1 MSGPHADPVGITRR
15 SLLRALG
22 AGAGLATVAGI
33 AGCAPSVQ
41 PHDVNAGGGLTD
53 DDGVETFA
61 FTTWMMGETASR
73 PLVQPSL
80 DAYQASTGVTIE
92 TPSLPYADFLRQ
104 LVLQV
109 QGGQTAGPVQLDITW
124 LSVLGTMGAALD
136 LAPLAEGTDYTDQAL
151 ALGRYKGRQ
160 IGLPWTSGAIG
171 LLGNSDL
178 LDKAGIRE
186 QPETIDDFEAALVE
200 LKGAGQGVVPY
211 AAMTKV
217 AQLKDV
223 VVWMWTFG
231 SPVVENGRITVGDD
245 ASVEALTWYKKLYDT
260 GLIGKDIDRADARA
274 LFGQEMVALYD
285 DVVSAR
291 TLVAPNAKDPK
302 IGDKLVAWK
311 RPVRDAGDTPQSMAW
326 GHAIA
331 IIGGGPGEYAA
342 GRFVKHVTS
351 DPDNALDYFER
362 AGYPP
367 VTETALTDK
376 RFTKDRFAS
385 EFATRITETAQADPL
400 WQFPKSAQIYE
411 TLAQQ
416 VQAILIG
423 DTTPKEGLA
432 TARERMQ
439 KLVT

>member
-1 MSGPHADPVGITRR
+1 MSGPSADPAGVTRR

-22 AGAGLATVAGI
+22 AGAGLATIAGVT
-33 AGCAPSVQ
+33 GCAPSVRA
-41 PHDVNAGGGLTD
+41 HDPTDGSGLTD
-53 DDGVETFA
+53 DDGVEKFA

-73 PLVQPSL
+73 PLVQPSI
-80 DAYQASTGVTIE
+80 DAYRSSTGVTID

-109 QGGQTAGPVQLDITW
+109 QGGQTTGPVQLDVTW

-136 LAPLAEGTDYTDQAL
+136 LGPLAEGVDYTDQAL
-151 ALGRYKGRQ
+151 ALGRYEDTQ

-171 LLGNSDL
+171 LLGNSEL
-178 LDKAGIRE
+178 LEKAGIRE

-200 LKGAGQGVVPY
+200 LKGAAKGVVPY

-217 AQLKDV
+217 AQLKDI

-231 SPVVENGRITVGDD
+231 CPVVEDGRIIVGDD
-245 ASVEALTWYKKLYDT
+245 ASVEALTWYKKLHDE
-260 GLIGKDIDRADARA
+260 GLIGKDMDRADARA
-274 LFGQEMVALYD
+274 LFGQEMVGLYD

-311 RPVRDAGDTPQSMAW
+311 RPVLDAGDTPQSMAW

-342 GRFVKHVTS
+342 GRFVEHITS

-367 VTETALTDK
+367 VTETALGDK
-376 RFTKDRFAS
+376 RFTKDRFAN
-385 EFATRITETAQADPL
+385 EFAERITGTAIADPL
-400 WQFPKSAQIYE
+400 WQFPKSAQMYE

-416 VQAILIG
+416 VQATLIG
-423 DTTPKEGLA
+423 DTTPKEALA
-432 TARERMQ
+432 TARERMR

>member
-1 MSGPHADPVGITRR
+1 MSGPFPGPAGLTRR

-22 AGAGLATVAGI
+22 AGAGLTTVAGI
-33 AGCAPSVQ
+33 TGCAPSVRR
-41 PHDVNAGGGLTD
+41 HDPTDGGGLTT
-53 DDGVETFA
+53 DDGVDGFA

-73 PLVQPSL
+73 PLLQPSI
-80 DAYQASTGVTIE
+80 DAYRSSAGVTID

-109 QGGQTAGPVQLDITW
+109 QGGQTTGPVQLDITW
-124 LSVLGTMGAALD
+124 LSILGTMGAALD
-136 LAPLAEGTDYTDQAL
+136 LAPLAEGVDYTDQAL

-160 IGLPWTSGAIG
+160 VGLPWTSGAIG
-171 LLGNSDL
+171 LLGNSEL
-178 LDKAGIRE
+178 LEKAGIRE
-186 QPETIDDFEAALVE
+186 QPETVEDFETALGELRGAAD
-200 LKGAGQGVVPY
+200 GVVPY

-223 VVWMWTFG
+223 VAWMWTFG
-231 SPVVENGRITVGDD
+231 CPVVENGRIVVGDD
-245 ASVEALTWYKKLYDT
+245 ASVEALTWYKKLYDN
-260 GLIGKDIDRADARA
+260 GLIGKDMDRADARA
-274 LFGQEMVALYD
+274 LFGQEMVGLYD

-302 IGDKLVAWK
+302 IGEKLVPWK
-311 RPVRDAGDTPQSMAW
+311 RPVRRAGDTPQSMAW

-331 IIGGGPGEYAA
+331 VIGGGPGEYAA

-362 AGYPP
+362 AGFPP

-376 RFTKDRFAS
+376 RFTKDTFAA
-385 EFATRITETAQADPL
+385 EFAELITESAQADPL
-400 WQFPKSAQIYE
+400 WQFPKSAQMYE
-411 TLAQQ
+411 TLALQ